1 MRPEKAVFVFVKEV
15 LHQKLQ
21 SLEFL
26 NLANQIRNLIPKAS
40 VQRVLAGALVGQAS
54 RLPSKILRSQA
65 KRPHYFPKVLNREDF
80 GIIADSA
87 QSVFAAFSK
96 FHSERLT
103 TCRKN
108 SYT

>member
-15 LHQKLQ
+15 LRQKLQ

-40 VQRVLAGALVGQAS
+40 VQWILAGAIVGQAS

-65 KRPHYFPKVLNREDF
+65 KRPHYFPKFSNRKDF
-80 GIIADSA
+80 GIILDSGQPA
-87 QSVFAAFSK
+87 FAAFFK
-96 FHSERLT
+96 FHSERRT
-103 TCRKN
+103 TCRVN
-108 SYT
+108 SYP